1 MAKFKKASDIKVGVI
16 GYGGAFNMG
25 RSHLQQMQKAGMT
38 PVAVC
43 EIDKARLKVAEEEFL
58 GIETY
63 DNVDKMLK
71 TSDVNLITII
81 TPHDTHAPLAMKCL
95 KAGKSVCCEKPLAI
109 TTAECDAMISE
120 AKKNKVVL
128 STYHNRHWD
137 GCILQAVKKIKK
149 EKVIGDIVRIEAH
162 MGGYNAPRDWWRS
175 SKKMSGGITYDWGVH
190 LLEYSL
196 QLLDDD
202 LTEVSGFAKTG
213 YWGKD
218 SKFKKDCIE
227 DEGFLVARFK
237 KGAWLTLCITAIDSF
252 AKGAERG
259 WVEITGTEGT
269 YIFDGGTYKIIKH
282 KKGEQSVVTGK
293 NPDSEG
299 DKYYQ
304 NVADHLVKG
313 KELIISG
320 EWSRRPIHILD
331 LGNKSAKSGKALKAK
346 YK

>member
-25 RSHLQQMQKAGMT
+25 RAHLEQMKKAGMT
-38 PVAVC
+38 PIAVC
-43 EIDKARLKVAEEEFL
+43 EIDKARLKVAEEEFP

-63 DNVDKMLK
+63 SSVDQMLK

-81 TPHDTHAPLAMKCL
+81 TPHDTHAPLALKCL
-95 KAGKSVCCEKPLAI
+95 KAGKSVCSEKPLAI
-109 TTAECDAMISE
+109 TTAECDAMIRE
-120 AKKNKVVL
+120 AKKHKVVL
-128 STYHNRHWD
+128 TTYHNRHWD
-137 GCILQAVKKIKK
+137 GCILEAVKKIKK
-149 EKVIGDIVRIEAH
+149 QKVIGDIVRIEAH
-162 MGGYNAPRDWWRS
+162 MGGYSAPRDWWRS

-202 LTEVSGFAKTG
+202 LAEVSGFAKTG
-213 YWGKD
+213 FWAKD

-237 KGAWLTLCITAIDSF
+237 QGGWISLCITSIDSNSKT
-252 AKGAERG
+252 ADRG
-259 WVEITGTEGT
+259 WIEITGTEGT

-282 KKGEQSVVTGK
+282 KKGVLTVTTGK
-293 NPDSEG
+293 NPDSQG

-304 NVADHLVKG
+304 NVADHMVKG
-313 KELIISG
+313 TELIISG
-320 EWSRRPIHILD
+320 EWARRPIHILD
-331 LGNKSAKSGKALKAK
+331 LGNKSAATGKAIKAK
-346 YK
+346 YQ

>member
-25 RSHLQQMQKAGMT
+25 KAHLDQMHKAGMT
-38 PVAVC
+38 PVAVA
-43 EIDKARLKVAEEEFL
+43 EIDKARLKVAEEEFP

-71 TSDVNLITII
+71 NSDVNLITII
-81 TPHDTHAPLAMKCL
+81 TPHDSHAPLALKCL

-109 TTAECDAMISE
+109 TTAECDAMIRE
-120 AKKNKVVL
+120 AKKNKVIL
-128 STYHNRHWD
+128 TTYHNRHWD
-137 GCILQAVKKIKK
+137 GCILEAVKKIKK
-149 EKVIGDIVRIEAH
+149 QKVIGDIVRIEAH
-162 MGGYNAPRDWWRS
+162 MGGYRCPGDWWRS

-196 QLLDDD
+196 QLLEDE
-202 LTEVSGFAKTG
+202 LTEVTGFAKKG
-213 YWGKD
+213 FWAKEN
-218 SKFKKDCIE
+218 KWKKDCIE

-237 KGAWLTLCITAIDSF
+237 KGAWISLTITNIDSNS
-252 AKGAERG
+252 KSDDRG
-259 WVEITGTEGT
+259 WIEITGTEGT

-282 KKGEQSVVTGK
+282 KKGVKTVTSGN
-293 NPDSEG
+293 NPDSQG

-304 NVADHLVKG
+304 NVADHMVKG
-313 KELIISG
+313 AELIISG

-331 LGNKSAKSGKALKAK
+331 LGNRSATSGKAIKAK
-346 YK
+346 YN